1 MPESKS
7 KNKRKK
13 RVRLV
18 SLRTRT
24 LKITLLGALVLGTVA
39 FVVGLVL
46 YTQVL
51 MEQYESKAFMLA
63 QGAASRI
70 SESAVAPQQNYTGGT
85 DQSDIESCVFIYEG
99 SKYRRYD

>member
-24 LKITLLGALVLGTVA
+24 LKITLIGALVLGTVA

-70 SESAVAPQQNYTGGT
+70 SESPVAPQQNYTGGT
-85 DQSDIESCVFIYEG
+85 DQSDI
-99 SKYRRYD
+99 